1 MDAVS
6 SSAPAETTPQE
17 TSAHIDPV
25 PNVPPEQEQQVNNPG
40 QLFQHR
46 SDDDPPSAGVSQ
58 SKALEGKR
66 TKATPGQQDFQ
77 PTTATTIEEL
87 LKNAYFVADDIDEPV
102 VDSVSPHVI
111 NLHYP
116 ADGSLATIKVEAR
129 SGAWG
134 GIGHKSSP
142 EHDAERNEH
151 YKAMKDA
158 NAAPEVPP
166 EEAAAQESHDDA
178 HAREDSKPQDPRE
191 DVSPA
196 WGPANPPY
204 GEQAGEQQ
212 PYAEQQYSEQPYEE
226 GTR

>member
-25 PNVPPEQEQQVNNPG
+25 PNVPPEQEQQVNNPD
-40 QLFQHR
+40 QLLQHR
-46 SDDDPPSAGVSQ
+46 SDDDPPTAGVSQ

-66 TKATPGQQDFQ
+66 TKAAPGQQDFQ
-77 PTTATTIEEL
+77 PTPATTIEEL
-87 LKNAYFVADDIDEPV
+87 LKNAYFVADGIDEPV
-102 VDSVSPHVI
+102 VDSVGPHVI

-142 EHDAERNEH
+142 EHDADRNEH
-151 YKAMKDA
+151 YNKMKDA
-158 NAAPEVPP
+158 AAAPSVPP

-196 WGPANPPY
+196 WGPANPPEAY
-204 GEQAGEQQ
+204 
-212 PYAEQQYSEQPYEE
+212 EQPVQPEQEPYTEQTYPYE
-226 GTR
+226 R